1 MRLGFGWGVI
11 AGVAGT
17 WAFHKYVRPMSTKAT
32 G

>member
-1 MRLGFGWGVI
+1 MKAGFWWGVI

-17 WAFHKYVRPMSTKAT
+17 WAWHAFAKPLPSKK